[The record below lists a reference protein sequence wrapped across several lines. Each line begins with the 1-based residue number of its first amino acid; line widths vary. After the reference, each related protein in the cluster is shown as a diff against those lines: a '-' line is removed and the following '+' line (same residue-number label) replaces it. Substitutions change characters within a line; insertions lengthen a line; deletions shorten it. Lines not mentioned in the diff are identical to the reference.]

1 MGKHQAQYF
10 RLDSLQLQCKIK
22 EDFLFQKFSNS
33 RSYNIYTRFDRRNI
47 DRPERRTPMVWNKLN
62 FLYID
67 VAALSETRF
76 PAEANIKEVLSN
88 FLEGEK
94 C

>member
-1 MGKHQAQYF
+1 
-10 RLDSLQLQCKIK
+10 
-22 EDFLFQKFSNS
+22 
-33 RSYNIYTRFDRRNI
+33 
-47 DRPERRTPMVWNKLN
+47 MVWKKLN